1 MESSSFVFLVRGRDI
16 HVVDLCF
23 LLQQL
28 ARRSMFLFF
37 VCEDRRG
44 REGGREGASPL
55 ALLSMKESDVCIE

>member
-1 MESSSFVFLVRGRDI
+1 M

-23 LLQQL
+23 LPQQL

-55 ALLSMKESDVCIE
+55 ALLSMKESDVCIEKK